1 MIENTKEYDRLKKR
15 AEEFDGDKALFWAGQ
30 MAIHASTLERAN
42 PLALSRLLDMLF
54 FCREQYDH
62 VIFTRTE

>member
-1 MIENTKEYDRLKKR
+1 MIENTEEYRRLRER
-15 AEEFDGDKALFWAGQ
+15 ADEFKGDKALFWAGQ
-30 MAIHASTLERAN
+30 MATHAATLERAN

-62 VIFTRTE
+62 VIFTRVK